1 MPRFE
6 PVELYPGCPETFA
19 ITDGVNVSA
28 QALAWSAKTHERIAD
43 DMWNKF
49 MAPETREYHMKARL
63 DEIVADAEI
72 FQLLGHDEE
81 TFPKYQ
87 HKQGA

>member
-28 QALAWSAKTHERIAD
+28 QALARSAMAHEHLT
-43 DMWNKF
+43 
-49 MAPETREYHMKARL
+49 PELWAGCVPEVREYHMNCRL
-63 DEIVADAEI
+63 DAIRADAEI